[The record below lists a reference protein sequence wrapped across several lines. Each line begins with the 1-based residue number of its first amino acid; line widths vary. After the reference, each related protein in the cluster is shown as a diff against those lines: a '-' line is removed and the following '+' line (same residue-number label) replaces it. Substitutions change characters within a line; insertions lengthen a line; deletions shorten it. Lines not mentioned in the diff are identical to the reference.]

1 MIEGKKRAL
10 CDNTRQANCFLRHY
24 LLFLLFYPLNVSKS
38 SDKRN
43 EGE

>member
-10 CDNTRQANCFLRHY
+10 CDNTRQAKYFGQYY
-24 LLFLLFYPLNVSKS
+24 LLFLLFYPLNVSKA

-43 EGE
+43 EEE

>member
-10 CDNTRQANCFLRHY
+10 CDNTRQAKCFGRHY

-38 SDKRN
+38 SNKRN
-43 EGE
+43 EEE